1 VVRRTPK
8 TVKLPR
14 VALVSDLREER
25 WHSMDLIA
33 EMLLLN
39 LRAPEARLVEAVQVR
54 PAMVRRAT
62 RLPLVRSTR
71 MAETT
76 DRIINRVWDYPRWL
90 RPQGG
95 EFDLFH
101 IIDHSYAHL
110 VTSLPPGRSLV
121 MCHDLDA
128 FQGVLPGSGGGSL
141 VGRALGRRLLEGLM
155 AARRIVCGSIA
166 TRSELV
172 SCGLVPASRITVVP
186 NGVHPTCSPRPDP
199 SAEREAA
206 ALLGSVDVIRPELLH
221 VGSTIPRKRIDVL
234 LEVFALLRR
243 DHPNL
248 RLVRVGDTFTRSQE
262 RLASR
267 LKLADHITV
276 LPFVDRRV
284 LAAIYRRVAVLLQ
297 PSDREGFGLP
307 VAEAMACGTPV
318 AASDIA
324 ALREVGGDAASYC
337 PVGDLDGWTS
347 GVAVL
352 LEERATN
359 PDRWRA
365 RRTAGIAQARRFN
378 WQEHARRM
386 TDVYREILSEISG
399 QPTSIASVRVG

>member
-1 VVRRTPK
+1 
-8 TVKLPR
+8 
-14 VALVSDLREER
+14 
-25 WHSMDLIA
+25 
-33 EMLLLN
+33 
-39 LRAPEARLVEAVQVR
+39 
-54 PAMVRRAT
+54 
-62 RLPLVRSTR
+62 
-71 MAETT
+71 
-76 DRIINRVWDYPRWL
+76 
-90 RPQGG
+90 
-95 EFDLFH
+95 
-101 IIDHSYAHL
+101 
-110 VTSLPPGRSLV
+110 
-121 MCHDLDA
+121 
-128 FQGVLPGSGGGSL
+128 
-141 VGRALGRRLLEGLM
+141 
-155 AARRIVCGSIA
+155 
-166 TRSELV
+166 
-172 SCGLVPASRITVVP
+172 VVP

-199 SAEREAA
+199 SAERDAA
-206 ALLGSVDVIRPELLH
+206 ALLGPVDVNRPELLH

-243 DHPNL
+243 RHPNL
-248 RLVRVGDTFTRSQE
+248 RLVRVGDTFTHSQE
-262 RLASR
+262 RLVSR

-284 LAAIYRRVAVLLQ
+284 LAAIYRRAAVLLQ

-318 AASDIA
+318 VASDIA

-347 GVAVL
+347 AVAVL

-365 RRTAGIAQARRFN
+365 RRTAGTAQARRFN
-378 WQEHARRM
+378 WPEHAQRM